1 VRIRLH
7 LRQRTSATLP
17 LVWRHTGHR
26 HVCGI
31 FSFDTSTRFPAV
43 LLALQ
48 HQHCGRWP
56 SFSTEQVA
64 QVQNP
69 TRSAPFARIS
79 LQDPHRVAPGE
90 FSRPQ
95 MHNHSPLRTPCRIVH
110 VLMTKRYGRSQLEQ
124 CRQNMMFTF

>member
-48 HQHCGRWP
+48 H
-56 SFSTEQVA
+56 
-64 QVQNP
+64 
-69 TRSAPFARIS
+69 
-79 LQDPHRVAPGE
+79 PHRVAPGE